1 MSNLVLRGASLADL
15 LSVLTCGS
23 AGPLSNPWGHTP
35 VPVAGLPE
43 HFIPDSSVTQPQASD
58 TTCLVHLV
66 DSVTLTRLLLV
77 QSTGHGHV
85 TDSTVSSAVGDY
97 KVEPEERFGVGE
109 HERLRVAC
117 ATGRPLGKVPE

>member
-1 MSNLVLRGASLADL
+1 MSNLVLRAASLAGL
-15 LSVLTCGS
+15 VSILACGS

-35 VPVAGLPE
+35 APVAGVPE
-43 HFIPDSSVTQPQASD
+43 HFIPDSSFTQPPASD
-58 TTCLVHLV
+58 STCLMHLV
-66 DSVTLTRLLLV
+66 DPATQIRLIMV
-77 QSTGHGHV
+77 RSTGHGHV
-85 TDSTVSSAVGDY
+85 TDSTVRSAVGDY